1 MSSENANK
9 DPACEMTDKVRI
21 IVDNDELP
29 EEVQEFA
36 FWSIKVVSQ

>member
-9 DPACEMTDKVRI
+9 DPACEMADKVRI

-29 EEVQEFA
+29 EEVQEYA
-36 FWSIKVVSQ
+36 FWSIKVVGQ